1 MKIKALRNTQA
12 GGEELLAG
20 KTYTVTPQDG
30 RYLVS
35 IGKAEEVEEGAA
47 SGNGRTGKSTR
58 KTGAPTPPAGSGDEN
73 PTNTE
78 TTTTEPTE

>member
-30 RYLVS
+30 RYLVNL
-35 IGKAEEVEEGAA
+35 GKAEEVEEGAA
-47 SGNGRTGKSTR
+47 SGNGRNGKANR
-58 KTGAPTPPAGSGDEN
+58 KPAGPTPPAGSGDESQS
-73 PTNTE
+73 TTE
-78 TTTTEPTE
+78 TTTTEQTE